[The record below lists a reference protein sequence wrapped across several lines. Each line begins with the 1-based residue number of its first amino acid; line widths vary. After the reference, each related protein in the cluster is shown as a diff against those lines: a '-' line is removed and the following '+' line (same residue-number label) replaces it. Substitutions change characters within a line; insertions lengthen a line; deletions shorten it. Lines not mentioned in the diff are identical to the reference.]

1 VTKSRDCSN
10 KINVSSAMVNLE
22 RQFTQLYLKWI
33 FKLQEKNKGTKCS
46 NRHINN
52 ETSDLEPRFN
62 IEKNGKATL

>member
-1 VTKSRDCSN
+1 
-10 KINVSSAMVNLE
+10 MVNLE